1 MQLLDYYIKKKYTL
15 NMSKITSLNV
25 QRFFMKDQKAW
36 DDLWTKNSDYSKGEI
51 ISCCTSHALEQLV
64 LSIDPKNAHS
74 HTSMINVIKPVL
86 NLHIIQAMEIWECDD
101 FEHNEDIQ
109 KILDIARTEMKN

>member
-1 MQLLDYYIKKKYTL
+1 
-15 NMSKITSLNV
+15 MSKITSLNV
-25 QRFFMKDQKAW
+25 ERFFMKNQKAW
-36 DDLWTKNSDYSKGEI
+36 DDLWTKNSDYSKGEM

-64 LSIDPKNAHS
+64 ISIDPKNDFTHK
-74 HTSMINVIKPVL
+74 SMVNAIKPVL
-86 NLHIIQAMEIWECDD
+86 NIDIIQAMEIWECDD